1 MTKFV
6 GVFLVLATFATGA
19 SASLSDEMGG
29 MLNDM
34 SNYTAPGAYETQ
46 RRGVIA
52 GGSYVGRNRIVN
64 ENIVSAVPPSFE
76 AGCGGIDLFG
86 GSFSYIS
93 ADRLVNL
100 MRSIASNAKGY
111 AFEIALKEMCPTCM
125 QTMETLQ
132 KKLQALNQLSV
143 NSCEAAKGIVTDTA
157 AAVQGKLS
165 KDNSMIAQTFGGY
178 GDTFQSMWDADP
190 SKASQDSAPQKT
202 REEITG
208 NLVWRAMRRSS
219 VSNWFTYGDSNL
231 LEQVMSM
238 TGTIVVKTAEQAPD
252 NKGESNPTQHIAP
265 TLGFRELVGGGDQT
279 PVLKC
284 MDGKDADECLEI
296 QVKYVDFKG
305 LDERITDVLIGPES
319 GGAPGL
325 IHKMATLSGSITNAE
340 KGFIVALPSDYGTL
354 IRKLA
359 ALNEGAAIMFA
370 RETSTF
376 IALDMARDLLMQSTS
391 AVRASAS
398 LGDHAY
404 SRQLQELIAQSRSDL
419 REEWTAEE
427 KKHNKT
433 GLFAKYNNILQQVR
447 ARTYMARGMQNSVSA
462 NK

>member
-1 MTKFV
+1 MTKRAYVFV
-6 GVFLVLATFATGA
+6 LLLTFCTVS

-34 SNYTAPGAYETQ
+34 SNYTSPGTYKTQ

-64 ENIVSAVPPSFE
+64 ENIVSAVPPSFD

-86 GSFSYIS
+86 GSFSFIS
-93 ADRLVNL
+93 ADRLLNL

-125 QTMETLQ
+125 QTRETLQ
-132 KKLQALNQLSV
+132 KKLQKLNQMSV
-143 NSCEAAKGIVTDTA
+143 NSCEAAQGIVTDTA
-157 AAVQGKLS
+157 AAVQGKLT
-165 KDNSMIAQTFGGY
+165 KDNSMVAQTFGGF
-178 GDTFQSMWDADP
+178 GDTFQSMWDSDP
-190 SKASQDSAPQKT
+190 SKASHDSAPDKT

-238 TGTIVVKTAEQAPD
+238 TGTIIVKPAKQAPD

-265 TLGFRELVGGGDQT
+265 TLGFHELVAGGHQT

-284 MDGKDADECLEI
+284 TDGHDADECLEI
-296 QVKYVDFKG
+296 QVKQVEIKG
-305 LDERITDVLIGPES
+305 FDDRITDVLIGSPS
-319 GGAPGL
+319 SAPGL

-340 KGFIVALPSDYGTL
+340 KCFIVALPSDYGTL
-354 IRKLA
+354 IRKLS
-359 ALNEGAAIMFA
+359 ALNEGAAIMFV

-404 SRQLQELIAQSRSDL
+404 SKQLQDLIEQSRSDL
-419 REEWTAEE
+419 RDEWTAEE

-433 GLFAKYNNILQQVR
+433 GLIAKYNNILQQVR
-447 ARTYMARGMQNSVSA
+447 ARTYMARGMQKTVSA
-462 NK
+462 SK